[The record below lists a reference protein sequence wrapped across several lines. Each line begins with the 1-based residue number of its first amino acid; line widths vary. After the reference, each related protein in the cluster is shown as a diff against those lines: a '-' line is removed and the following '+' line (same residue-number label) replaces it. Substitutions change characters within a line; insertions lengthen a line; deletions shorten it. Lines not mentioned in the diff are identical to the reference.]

1 MTRLLRKPTTMLHKG
16 LDHVVCIG
24 HPEMTRLLCGAH
36 ADEDKAVWKHS
47 LSSGTQGDLTALW
60 SWRQKQIYGHLG
72 VIRLL

>member
-1 MTRLLRKPTTMLHKG
+1 MLHKG
-16 LDHVVCIG
+16 VDHVVCIG